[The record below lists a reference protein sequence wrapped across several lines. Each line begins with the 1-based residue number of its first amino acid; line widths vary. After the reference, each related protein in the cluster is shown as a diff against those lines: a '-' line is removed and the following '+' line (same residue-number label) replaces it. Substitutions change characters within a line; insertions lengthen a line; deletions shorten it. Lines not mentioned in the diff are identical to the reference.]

1 MGKSKQYAPPGRVP
15 PPAGARDLAK
25 QELARHLVAAMR
37 ERDWSQSDLARHA
50 DVPRELIST
59 YVRGVS
65 LPEPRTLRKLA
76 NALGTTPEKL
86 LPAAAGLTAQDEI
99 PAFSITELAGHPG
112 RVWLRINRMVT
123 LDTAMQIGAILQSAP
138 PVEGARA

>member
-1 MGKSKQYAPPGRVP
+1 MGKSKQLAAPGRVP

-76 NALGTTPEKL
+76 NALNTKPETL
-86 LPAAAGLTAQDEI
+86 LPATQGMTAQDEI
-99 PAFSITELAGHPG
+99 PAFAISEFAGHPG
-112 RVWLRINRMVT
+112 KVWLRINQMVPT
-123 LDTAMQIGAILQSAP
+123 SIALRIGALLQ
-138 PVEGARA
+138 EGAGHV